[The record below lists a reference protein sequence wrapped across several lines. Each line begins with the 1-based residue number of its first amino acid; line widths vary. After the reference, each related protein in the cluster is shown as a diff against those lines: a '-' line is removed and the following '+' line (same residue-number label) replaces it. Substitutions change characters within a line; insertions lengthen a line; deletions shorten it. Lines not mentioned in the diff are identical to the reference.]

1 MSVTEQQVESLLEN
15 VLFQSS
21 TQAAAN
27 AGSWLGLSGVSTLSG
42 LAAAMAAS
50 PEESIAAHVVGYYLS
65 ALGRAPTA
73 TEIRYYVG
81 VAEQGLTQTQIAA
94 GQVASST
101 WDTIASYFT
110 QSPEFIAR
118 AGLDMSLGEIP
129 ALFEAVP
136 WLYQSVLGR
145 APSGAELSYYD
156 SQIGAGGGLNT
167 LFREFTASP
176 EFAVDT
182 SSQIAAALAAYG
194 TAVASGQDPATI
206 GGTVTLGPPAPPTST
221 PPPAPTPTPTAL
233 TTGTDT
239 FTTTDSALI
248 FTGSLGGVAPTL
260 TSNDSL
266 HGNGNSFAITDTSGA
281 TSQDLIPTGV
291 SLTGISTVT
300 LTTSGNAGTD
310 ANHPFDL
317 LGVTGPTSF
326 TLESSGIQGDFINA
340 GSATSVSITTHGI
353 GDIVA
358 IASNSLATLS
368 LSGTLTGVTL
378 TDAAGGTALTV
389 DVTGVSLTGGFTD
402 ASNHLTSLTI
412 AASGAASSISSLSDS
427 ALASLSLSGDVTLGS
442 AGAPIVFGIDSFAVS
457 GSSDAGSASLEFL
470 LTGTQG
476 GTGVDI
482 NSAGSGGNGGAGGIA
497 GGGTIMLGD
506 GTDKFADHGAGGN
519 GGNGGSATTGSGGD
533 LGGDGGSGGGAGQE
547 TVTFGNGTD
556 TLVIDSSGGNGGDG
570 GSATVTG
577 GGGGDIAGN
586 GGRGGDGGHDT
597 LTLGNGNDTVADDS
611 QGGDGGNG
619 GAAQAIGG
627 GASGGNGGSGGDG
640 GHHTLTLGDG
650 NNTVTDNSQGGN
662 GGNGGAGQ
670 ATGAGSTGGNGGSGG
685 DGGHNTITVGNGN
698 NIVTDDSLGGTG
710 GAAGSAEFSGS
721 AGAAGSGGNDVI
733 TVGTGT
739 NTIDLG
745 HHGNDTVILGTDARF
760 ASAPTTAN
768 QTIENAASGDQIGFS
783 LDGSGLTI
791 QIPSISTT
799 NTATLLTDL
808 EAAVTGQAKTA
819 AFGTDGTNSYLV
831 ENHGLTL
838 GADTTVIVE
847 ILGVHTVN
855 TGTAN
860 FVELTS

>member
-1 MSVTEQQVESLLEN
+1 MSVTEQQVVNLLEN

-21 TQAAAN
+21 SQAAAN
-27 AGSWLGLSGVSTLSG
+27 AGSWLGLPGVSTLSG

-110 QSPEFIAR
+110 QSPEFTAR
-118 AGLDMSLGEIP
+118 AGLDMSLGETA

-145 APSGAELSYYD
+145 APSGFEISYYD
-156 SQIGAGGGLNT
+156 NQIAAGGGLDT

-176 EFAVDT
+176 EFATDT
-182 SSQIAAALAAYG
+182 SGQIAAALAAYG

-206 GGTVTLGPPAPPTST
+206 GGTIILGPPVPTPS
-221 PPPAPTPTPTAL
+221 PAPTPTPTAL

-239 FTTTDSALI
+239 FTTTDSSLT
-248 FTGSLGGVAPTL
+248 FTGTLGGVAPTL
-260 TSNDSL
+260 TPNDSL
-266 HGNGNSFAITDTSGA
+266 HGNANSFAITDTSGA

-291 SLTGISTVT
+291 SLTGISAVT

-317 LGVTGPTSF
+317 SGITGLTSF

-353 GDIVA
+353 GDMVA
-358 IASNSLATLS
+358 ITSNSLVTLS
-368 LSGTLTGVTL
+368 LSGTLAGVTL

-402 ASNHLTSLTI
+402 ASDHLTSLTI
-412 AASGAASSISSLSDS
+412 AASGAASSIASLSDS

-442 AGAPIVFGIDSFAVS
+442 AGAPIVLGTDSFAVS
-457 GSSDAGSASLEFL
+457 GSGDDGSASLEFL

-476 GTGVDI
+476 GAGGNI
-482 NSAGSGGNGGAGGIA
+482 NS
-497 GGGTIMLGD
+497 GGGTILLGD
-506 GTDKFADHGAGGN
+506 GTDKFTDHGV
-519 GGNGGSATTGSGGD
+519 GGSGDNGDSVTTGSSGAI
-533 LGGDGGSGGGAGQE
+533 GGDGGSGGAAGQE

-556 TLVIDSSGGNGGDG
+556 TLVIDSTGGNGGDG
-570 GSATVTG
+570 GSTTVTG
-577 GGGGDIAGN
+577 GGGGDISGN
-586 GGRGGDGGHDT
+586 GGRGGEGGHDT
-597 LTLGNGNDTVADDS
+597 LTLGNGNNTVADNS
-611 QGGDGGNG
+611 QGGNGGNG
-619 GAAQAIGG
+619 GAAQATGGG

-640 GHHTLTLGDG
+640 GHDTLTLGNG
-650 NNTVTDNSQGGN
+650 NNTVTDHSQGGN

-670 ATGAGSTGGNGGSGG
+670 APGSGSTGGNGGSGG
-685 DGGHNTITVGNGN
+685 DGGHNTIAVGNGN
-698 NIVTDDSLGGTG
+698 NIITDDSLGGTG

-721 AGAAGSGGNDVI
+721 AGASGSGGNDVI

-739 NTIDLG
+739 NIIDLG
-745 HHGNDTVILGTDARF
+745 HHGNDTVILGTDAGF
-760 ASAPTTAN
+760 ASTPTTAN
-768 QTIENAASGDQIGFS
+768 QTIENAASGDRIGFF

-791 QIPSISTT
+791 QTPSLSTT

-808 EAAVTGQAKTA
+808 EAAVTGLAKTA
-819 AFGTDGTNSYLV
+819 VFGTDGTNSYVV

-855 TGTAN
+855 SGTAN